1 MAMTT
6 STQNYL
12 VLQALGADKQGTLDS
27 LSRACT
33 QSGCQILDS
42 RWVVLG
48 EDFSFGALLRG
59 SWSAIAKLETA
70 LPKLEQKLASSIM
83 VKRTQPSEKM
93 RLCLPYSI
101 QIISQERPGVIE
113 AITAFLT
120 RHEVHIGDMKTETY
134 LAPRTHA
141 PMLLVDMVVSIPAKV
156 SFSTLRD
163 DFIVYCE
170 DHNLDAVMDPYKN

>member
-1 MAMTT
+1 MTT
-6 STQNYL
+6 PTTENYL
-12 VLQALGADKQGTLDS
+12 VLQALGADKLGTLDS

-59 SWSAIAKLETA
+59 SWSALAKLETA
-70 LPKLEQKLASSIM
+70 LPRLEEKLASTIM
-83 VKRTQPSEKM
+83 IKRTQPSEKM
-93 RLCLPYSI
+93 RLSLPYSI
-101 QIISQERPGVIE
+101 QIISQERSGIIE
-113 AITAFLT
+113 AITAFWA

-141 PMLLVDMVVSIPAKV
+141 PMLLLDMIVSIPAKT

-163 DFIVYCE
+163 EFIVYCE